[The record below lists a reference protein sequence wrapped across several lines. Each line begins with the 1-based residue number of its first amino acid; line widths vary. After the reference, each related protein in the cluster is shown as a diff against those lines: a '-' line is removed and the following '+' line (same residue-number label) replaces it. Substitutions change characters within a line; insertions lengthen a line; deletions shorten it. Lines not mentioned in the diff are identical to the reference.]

1 MPHIPL
7 LPELIAVFGCCII
20 AIFLCFRMK
29 LPAIVGVLITG
40 VLVGPGGFG
49 LISDVHAVESIA
61 ELGVILLMFTIGLEL
76 SLGELKALKKPVLVG
91 GGLQV
96 VFTIALIFELGL
108 NQGFE
113 TGSAILAGFLVALSS
128 TAIVIKL
135 LQERSELAAPHGRV
149 MLAVLIFQDI
159 IVAPMMLL
167 TPFLGSDSP
176 DLGRSLMLLGFKAVG
191 VMAVVWFLAKF
202 VVPRLL
208 LAVLRTRSRELFL
221 LSVLVLCLAIAMFT
235 AWVGLSISLGAF
247 LAGLIIAQ
255 TDYALSALEGVHP
268 FRDVFT
274 SLFFVSIGMLLDV
287 QFMLDNLPLVLGA
300 AAAVLLC
307 KAVVAGGATVVLGY
321 PLRIA
326 VLVGMGLSQVGEF
339 SFVLAKVGSDAG
351 LLTTEHYQLFL
362 AISILTMLT
371 APFCIAG
378 SHRVSRWVSE
388 LPGLGAWRERSMVQ
402 DEPKSTL
409 KDHVIIVGFGLGGRQ
424 LAQAAKSSNIPYCAV
439 EMNPDTVRTEKAKGE
454 PISHGDAG
462 LPEVLKHLGVEQAK
476 VVAVV
481 VADPISARRVT
492 QVAKSLN
499 PEIRLVVRTRYVAE
513 VEPLRHMGADDVVA
527 EEFETAIEVFAR
539 VLRAYLVPHV
549 TIERYA
555 REVRQEGYEL
565 LRRGQPVHNP
575 LHTLDNSFS
584 GFEVSG
590 LTVEEGAVL
599 DGQTLEET
607 GLRKRHGLTVV
618 AVQRGGELFANPDG
632 AFRLQAGDVAY
643 LFGSQKDV
651 ASRVGLFEVRHK
663 AWA

>member
-7 LPELIAVFGCCII
+7 LPELIIVFGFCII
-20 AIFLCFRMK
+20 AIFLCFRVK

-49 LISDVHAVESIA
+49 VVDDPHAVESIA

-76 SLGELKALKKPVLVG
+76 SLGELKALKKPVLIG

-96 VFTIALIFELGL
+96 LFTIALIFELGL
-108 NQGFE
+108 TQGFD
-113 TGSAILAGFLVALSS
+113 TGPAILAGFLVALSS

-135 LQERSELAAPHGRV
+135 LQERSELAAPHGRI

-176 DLGRSLMLLGFKAVG
+176 DLGRSMMLLGAKAVG
-191 VMAVVWFLAKF
+191 VIVVVWFLAKF

-287 QFMLDNLPLVLGA
+287 QFMVNNLPLVLGA

-351 LLTTEHYQLFL
+351 LLTPENYQLFL
-362 AISILTMLT
+362 AISILTMLA

-402 DEPKSTL
+402 EEPRSTL
-409 KDHVIIVGFGLGGRQ
+409 KDHLIIVGFGLGGRQ
-424 LAQAAKSSNIPYCAV
+424 LAQAAKSSNIAYCIV
-439 EMNPDTVRTEKAKGE
+439 EMNPDTVRTERTKGE

-476 VVAVV
+476 VLAVV
-481 VADPISARRVT
+481 VADPLSARRVT

-499 PEIRLVVRTRYVAE
+499 PAIRLVVRTRYVAE
-513 VEPLRHMGADDVVA
+513 VDPLRHMGADDVVA
-527 EEFETAIEVFAR
+527 EEFETSIEVFAR

-575 LHTLDNSFS
+575 LHTLDNAFS

-599 DGQTLEET
+599 DGQTLEES

-618 AVQRGGELFANPDG
+618 AVQRGEELFANPDG

-643 LFGSQKDV
+643 LFGSQQDF